1 MDQDGKNRTN
11 LRLLLLKTQVT
22 KTYVQSQKL
31 ENNFSQLNKE
41 QISLLCKEILDI
53 DNCLNNL
60 KSTLSVELKEQ
71 ELDLESLMDS
81 TLI

>member
-1 MDQDGKNRTN
+1 MDQDSKNKIN

-22 KTYVQSQKL
+22 KTYVQCQKL

-41 QISLLCKEILDI
+41 QISLLQKEILDI
-53 DNCLNNL
+53 DNCLNKL
-60 KSTLSVELKEQ
+60 KSTLSVELNEQ

-81 TLI
+81 TLT

>member
-1 MDQDGKNRTN
+1 MDQDGKNKIN
-11 LRLLLLKTQVT
+11 LCLLLLKTQVT
-22 KTYVQSQKL
+22 KTYLQCQKL

-41 QISLLCKEILDI
+41 QISLLRKEILDI
-53 DNCLNNL
+53 DNCLNKL